1 MAELV
6 LGPLL
11 RSVDGD
17 AATIWVET
25 DAPCEV
31 VVEAGPASGR
41 VRTTVVRARSAPGAP
56 GPDTAAGDDG
66 DATAPGER
74 GGHYALVVVRGLPP
88 AAATPYRVRLDNQ
101 DVWPEPGSDRP
112 ASVIRTADPARP
124 LRVVFGSCRI
134 EAPLGAPWDHGPDDP
149 EPGHGVDALEALAE
163 TIGGT
168 PEDAWPDLL
177 GLVGD
182 QVYADLVVHDPP
194 VHDGPAAPPP
204 GSLADL
210 ADYVRLYHRT
220 WSHPA
225 VRWLLSTVP
234 TAMVFDDHDVI
245 DDWNLSAHWL
255 QEIATEPWWDDRI
268 AGGLVSYWLYQHWGN
283 LTPDQLAEDDLARA
297 VAAAD
302 DATDLLFG
310 QVVGWRLD
318 RAADSPTRWST
329 ARDLAGTATARLV
342 LADTRNRRHLVE
354 GERAVVDATEMAW
367 VADRSRVDRDGVDHL
382 LFGSSLPWLLPHG
395 VHHLERWGEALGAG
409 RWGRFGRRFA
419 ESFRAGNDTEHWPS
433 FGRSFDELGA
443 LLRSVGSGE
452 QGRAPAT
459 ALVLSGDVHF
469 SYLAPAD
476 VGTGVTAEVVQIVS
490 SPFRHG
496 VPRSLRRKLLLAMSG
511 LGRLGGRVLRTTA
524 APGRDPVRWRLTGG
538 PWFGNGL
545 ATLEL
550 DGRRATVTFRRSV
563 RAPDGRARLETV
575 HEEDLTASSCGRGA
589 AAAPPRHEPAD
600 GGEEAAHRST

>member
-1 MAELV
+1 MAALV

-11 RSVDGD
+11 RSVEGD
-17 AATIWVET
+17 AATVWVEV
-25 DAPCEV
+25 DGVCEV

-41 VRTTVVRARSAPGAP
+41 ASTTAVQGR
-56 GPDTAAGDDG
+56 
-66 DATAPGER
+66 
-74 GGHYALVVVRGLPP
+74 HYALVVVTGLP
-88 AAATPYRVRLDNQ
+88 AAEATPYRVRLDGEE
-101 DVWPEPGSDRP
+101 VWPAAGSDLP
-112 ASVIRTADPARP
+112 PSVIRTAAVDRP
-124 LRVVFGSCRI
+124 LRVTFGSCRI
-134 EAPLGAPWDHGPDDP
+134 EAPLGAPWDHSPDDA
-149 EPGHGVDALEALAE
+149 EPGHGVDALDALAE
-163 TIGGT
+163 ELRATDVDT
-168 PEDAWPDLL
+168 WPDLL
-177 GLVGD
+177 ALVGD

-194 VHDGPAAPPP
+194 GHDGPDAPPP

-210 ADYVRLYHRT
+210 TDYVRLYRRT
-220 WSHPA
+220 WGHPT

-255 QEIATEPWWDDRI
+255 EEIAREPWWDDRI

-283 LTPDQLAEDDLARA
+283 LTPSELATDDLARA
-297 VAAAD
+297 VAEAG

-310 QVVGWRLD
+310 RVDGWRLD
-318 RAADSPTRWST
+318 RSSPSTTRWSI
-329 ARDLAGTATARLV
+329 ARDLGGTGTARLV

-354 GERAVVDATEMAW
+354 GERTVVDATEMEW
-367 VADRSRVDRDGVDHL
+367 LADRSRVDRDGIDHL

-433 FGRSFDELGA
+433 FGRSFDELGE
-443 LLRSVGSGE
+443 LLRSIGSGE
-452 QGRAPAT
+452 QGPAPAT

-469 SYLAPAD
+469 SYLAPAE
-476 VGTGVTAEVVQIVS
+476 VGDGVSARVVQLVS

-496 VPRSLRRKLLLAMSG
+496 VPRSLRRKLLLAMSRV
-511 LGRLGGRVLRTTA
+511 GRLGGRVVRLTA

-545 ATLEL
+545 AALVL
-550 DGRRATVTFRRSV
+550 DGRRAEVTFSRSV

-575 HEEDLTASSCGRGA
+575 HRQHLT
-589 AAAPPRHEPAD
+589 
-600 GGEEAAHRST
+600 

>member
-1 MAELV
+1 MPALV

-11 RSVDGD
+11 RSVEGA
-17 AATIWVET
+17 AATVWVET

-41 VRTTVVRARSAPGAP
+41 ASTTAVQGR
-56 GPDTAAGDDG
+56 
-66 DATAPGER
+66 
-74 GGHYALVVVRGLPP
+74 HYALVVIDGLPP
-88 AAATPYRVRLDNQ
+88 AAATPYRVRLDNA
-101 DVWPEPGSDRP
+101 DVWPEPAADLP
-112 ASVIRTADPARP
+112 PSVIRTADPDRP
-124 LRVVFGSCRI
+124 LRVTFGSCRL

-149 EPGHGVDALEALAE
+149 DPGHGVDALEALAE
-163 TIGGT
+163 ELRAAEVGT
-168 PEDAWPDLL
+168 WPDLL
-177 GLVGD
+177 ALTGD

-194 VHDGPAAPPP
+194 VHDGPDAPPP

-220 WSHPA
+220 WGHPI

-234 TAMVFDDHDVI
+234 TAMVFDDHDVV

-255 QEIATEPWWDDRI
+255 AEVAREPWWDDRI

-283 LTPDQLAEDDLARA
+283 LTPGQLATDELAVA
-297 VAAAD
+297 VAALD

-310 QVVGWRLD
+310 RVDGWRLD
-318 RAADSPTRWST
+318 RSPPTTTRWST
-329 ARDLAGTATARLV
+329 ARDLGGTGTARLV

-354 GERAVVDATEMAW
+354 GERAVVDEAELAW
-367 VADRSRVDRDGVDHL
+367 VADRSRVDRDGIDHL
-382 LFGSSLPWLLPHG
+382 LLGSSLPWLLPHG

-433 FGRSFDELGA
+433 FGRSFDDLGA
-443 LLRSVGSGE
+443 LLRSIGSGE
-452 QGRAPAT
+452 EGPAPAT

-476 VGTGVTAEVVQIVS
+476 VGDGVTARVVQLVS

-496 VPRSLRRKLLLAMSG
+496 VPKGLRRKLLLAMSG
-511 LGRLGGRVLRTTA
+511 VGRVGGRVLRTTA
-524 APGRDPVRWRLTGG
+524 APGRDPVRWSLTGG

-545 ATLEL
+545 AALEL
-550 DGRRATVTFRRSV
+550 DGRRATVTFSRSV
-563 RAPDGRARLETV
+563 RRPDGRAALDTV
-575 HEEDLTASSCGRGA
+575 HREDLTG
-589 AAAPPRHEPAD
+589 
-600 GGEEAAHRST
+600 